1 MAENL
6 GQTLKVNE
14 MINLMV
20 NYAGSVYQVDGNF
33 KKVQPIMLWGPPGI
47 GKSDLMK
54 QVVKKL
60 GAKFNKT
67 TDIRDVR
74 LLLFNPVD
82 LRGIPV
88 PSEEEE
94 IFNNPSQEN
103 VEIVKHKVAKWLRPQ
118 LFSMNSSSEYMNF
131 LVLDEISA
139 APPTVQAAAY
149 QITLDR
155 QIGEHKLPDNCLVMC
170 AGNEVTDKSVAYKM
184 PKALANRLAHLKIK
198 VDIEDWKQWALP
210 NGVSEKVVGY
220 LNYQNSMLHQF
231 DPNSDD
237 NAFPT
242 PRSWH
247 KVSDILKYMDSV
259 DSAMPLIAGLIGE
272 GNSFDFYQ
280 YTKLYSK
287 LPNPDF
293 ILDGDFKK
301 APVPNSPDI
310 MFALCSSLT
319 ARALK
324 CAETIK
330 TLKDSNEI
338 KTESNK
344 IENIFKY
351 TLQDNFSAEY
361 AVLLAR
367 DILRLDSSI
376 QTMMAATQTF
386 LDFSK
391 KYKFILGATR
401 G

>member
-6 GQTLKVNE
+6 GQKLKVNE
-14 MINLMV
+14 LINLMV
-20 NYAGSVYQVDGNF
+20 SYAGNVYNQTGNF
-33 KKVQPIMLWGPPGI
+33 KKVQPIMLWGPPGV
-47 GKSDLMK
+47 GKSDAMK
-54 QVVKKL
+54 QVVKKM
-60 GAKFNKT
+60 GAKFSKK
-67 TDIRDVR
+67 TDIRDIR

-88 PSEEEE
+88 PSVDDMDLLD
-94 IFNNPSQEN
+94 NPTPEN
-103 VEIVKHKVAKWLRPQ
+103 VAKMKPTVAKWLRPQ
-118 LFSMNSSSEYMNF
+118 LFNMNPSSDYLNF
-131 LVLDEISA
+131 LILDEISA

-184 PKALANRLAHLKIK
+184 PKALANRLAHLKIT
-198 VDIEDWKQWALP
+198 VDVEDWKAWALP

-220 LNYQNSMLHQF
+220 LNYQNSMLHKF
-231 DPNSDD
+231 DPASDD

-242 PRSWH
+242 PRSWER
-247 KVSDILKYMDSV
+247 VSDVLGFLDV
-259 DSAMPLIAGLIGE
+259 ESAMPLISGLIGE
-272 GNSFDFYQ
+272 GNSYDFYQ

-287 LPNPDF
+287 LPNPEF
-293 ILDGDFKK
+293 ILSGEFNK
-301 APVPNSPDI
+301 APVPTSPDV

-324 CAETIK
+324 ADK
-330 TLKDSNEI
+330 PQL
-338 KTESNK
+338 
-344 IENIFKY
+344 ENIFKY
-351 TLQDNFSAEY
+351 TLQNGFQGEY

-367 DILRLDSSI
+367 DILRLDANI
-376 QTMMAATQTF
+376 QTMMASTQTF

>member
-6 GQTLKVNE
+6 GQKLKVNE
-14 MINLMV
+14 LINLTV
-20 NYAGSVYQVDGNF
+20 NYAGNVYTKTGSF
-33 KKVQPIMLWGPPGI
+33 KKVQPIMLWGSPGI
-47 GKSDLMK
+47 GKSQAMG
-54 QVVKKL
+54 QVVEKL
-60 GAKFNKT
+60 GKKFSKKT
-67 TDIRDVR
+67 HTSDVR

-88 PSEEEE
+88 PSVDDQD
-94 IFNNPSQEN
+94 ILDNPTQEN
-103 VEIVKHKVAKWLRPQ
+103 IDKLKPTVAKWLRPQ
-118 LFSMNSSSEYMNF
+118 LFNMNPSNDYMNF
-131 LVLDEISA
+131 LILDEISA

-184 PKALANRLAHLKIK
+184 PKALANRLAHLKIT
-198 VDIEDWKQWALP
+198 VEIDDWKAWALP
-210 NGVSEKVVGY
+210 NGISEKVVGY
-220 LNYQNSMLHQF
+220 LNYQNSMLHKF
-231 DPNSDD
+231 DANSDD

-242 PRSWH
+242 PRSWE
-247 KVSDILKYMDSV
+247 KVSEVLNYLSV
-259 DSAMPLIAGLIGE
+259 EDAMPLISGLIGE

-287 LPNPDF
+287 LPNPEY
-293 ILDGDFKK
+293 ILEGNFKQ
-301 APVPNSPDI
+301 APIPNSPDV

-319 ARALK
+319 AKALK
-324 CAETIK
+324 EDK
-330 TLKDSNEI
+330 QQL
-338 KTESNK
+338 
-344 IENIFKY
+344 ENIFKY
-351 TLQDNFSAEY
+351 TLQDGFVGEY

-367 DILRLDSSI
+367 DILKLDANI
-376 QTMMAATQTF
+376 QTIMASTQTF